1 MSVSIYEYDEE
12 LHFKTLFE
20 EGREVGLKQ
29 SEIRLARVNQLH
41 AILIDLGRLDDL
53 KRATQDRAYQEQ
65 LINELLPSPESG
77 ESK

>member
-1 MSVSIYEYDEE
+1 MSIYEYDEE

-20 EGREVGLKQ
+20 EGREAGLKQ